1 MATSTEQS
9 PQLKAHYEIR
19 DAVNQ
24 KVITALESG
33 SVPWF
38 TPWTATGVPRNIAS
52 GREFQGIN
60 LLLLSMAGYERNLFI
75 TFRQLQE
82 IGGKV
87 KRGEHGHIVCQ
98 WKYPDAEEQAAEA
111 EGGKA
116 KGLLRRYIVFNEAQC
131 EDIPAQYL
139 AKLEIP
145 TSYPNAKDIIAAMP
159 NAPVIKHKHD
169 TFGYDSEKDIVWMP
183 KKSAFKQEEL
193 YYSVLFQQLVHSTA
207 HASRLGRKSLAD
219 KKDFSVAEYL
229 LEDLIADLGRWYLDS
244 LIGSY
249 PFVPKANPE
258 YVSRWLDVIKTD
270 PWLLFKAASHAQ
282 KSVDYILGKKD
293 SQGGC

>member
-1 MATSTEQS
+1 MATNTERS
-9 PQLKAHYEIR
+9 PQLQAHFEIR

-24 KVITALESG
+24 KIITALENG
-33 SVPWF
+33 TVPWF
-38 TPWTATGVPRNIAS
+38 RPWTASGVPRNIAS

-75 TFRQLQE
+75 TFKQLQE

-98 WKYPDAEEQAAEA
+98 WKYPDAEEKAAEA

-145 TSYPNAKDIIAAMP
+145 TTFPNAEDIIAAMP
-159 NAPVIKHKHD
+159 NAPAVKHKGDRPLYDPAKD
-169 TFGYDSEKDIVWMP
+169 TIWMP
-183 KKSAFKQEEL
+183 KRSAFKEEGL
-193 YYSVLFQQLVHSTA
+193 YLSILFYQLMLSTG
-207 HASRLGRKSLAD
+207 HPSRLARKSFSD
-219 KKDFSVAEYL
+219 KKDFSVVEYL
-229 LEDLIADLGRWYLDS
+229 PEDFIADLGRWYFDS
-244 LIGSY
+244 LAGTY
-249 PFVPKANPE
+249 PLPPMANPE
-258 YVSRWLDVIKTD
+258 YVKRWIEVIQAD
-270 PWLLFKAASHAQ
+270 PWLVFKAASHAQ
-282 KSVDYILGKKD
+282 KAVDYILGRKD
-293 SQGGC
+293 SQASS